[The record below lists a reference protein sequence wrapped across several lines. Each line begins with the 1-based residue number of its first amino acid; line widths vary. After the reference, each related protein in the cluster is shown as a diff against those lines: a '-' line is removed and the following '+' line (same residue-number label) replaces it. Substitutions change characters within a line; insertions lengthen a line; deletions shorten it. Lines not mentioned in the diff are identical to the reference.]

1 MKIVVYDV
9 SFSQWISQVNAS
21 MLIFAVWIKLLI
33 PSFLVQNNV
42 DNTFLDDNLDTQ
54 QLPQ

>member
-9 SFSQWISQVNAS
+9 SFSQWISQVNAL
-21 MLIFAVWIKLLI
+21 MLTFAVWLKLLF
-33 PSFLVQNNV
+33 PSYLIQNNV